1 MAKPNQLKNVLK
13 KEGLRYTQQRQ
24 LIWDE
29 LCRSGSHRDAEDIYL
44 SLRSNSVNVS
54 RATVYRTIDVLV
66 KNNLV
71 RKLELGEGRARYE
84 RKDMGEHH
92 DHIICIECGKIEEFL
107 DNSIESQQDKIYEK
121 YGYKHVRHI
130 HQLFGIC
137 KDCQL
142 S

>member
-1 MAKPNQLKNVLK
+1 MDKPNQLKNVLK

-29 LCRSGSHRDAEDIYL
+29 FCGSGSHRDAEDIYL
-44 SLRSNSVNVS
+44 SLRRNNVNVS

-92 DHIICIECGKIEEFL
+92 DHIICIECGKIEEFM
-107 DNSIESQQDKIYEK
+107 DNYIESLQNKISEK
-121 YGYKHVRHI
+121 YGYKPIRHI

-142 S
+142 P